1 MNHRFTPS
9 PATDRV
15 ASRKNF
21 FTFSLLLALL
31 VSLCAARAEG
41 PDSDYLVVYGV
52 MEQADALNA
61 RGKTAEAH
69 KKYLEAQR
77 SLAEF
82 QQNNSD
88 WNKPMVGYRAK
99 YLAEKIQETSGETAA
114 SAANSGAASTGKSGV
129 AGAGKPAVKLL
140 SAGDEPRTVLRL
152 HPAVGDQQ
160 TVVMTTKMNMTM
172 SAAGSEMPAMDLPA
186 MTTTM
191 AVEVKNISADGEIT
205 YGITFSGTEV
215 SDSDAAKSPTGAAM
229 KAALGNISGMS
240 GEGRMTDRGI
250 VKSVEM
256 KKSAGSNPQQAQTL
270 EQLKESVTSALVP
283 LPEESVGP
291 GAKWEHRTKL
301 KSQGM
306 AVDQVTTVEL
316 ISVDGDRLELK
327 IAVTQ
332 NAANQKIESPAMPG
346 MKMDLIKLTTTGK
359 GQSSADLSHLLP
371 VAATM
376 DSDSDTAM
384 AMNVG
389 QQKQTMNT
397 KMKVSVKFEGK

>member
-21 FTFSLLLALL
+21 FTFSLILALL

-99 YLAEKIQETSGETAA
+99 YLAEKIKETSGEAAVAVANDSSKAKAGAA
-114 SAANSGAASTGKSGV
+114 SAGKSG
-129 AGAGKPAVKLL
+129 VKLL

-215 SDSDAAKSPTGAAM
+215 SDSDAAKSPAGAAM

-283 LPEESVGP
+283 LPEESVGS

-306 AVDQVTTVEL
+306 TVDQVTTVEL
-316 ISVDGDRLELK
+316 VSVDGDRLELK

-359 GQSSADLSHLLP
+359 GQSSADLGHLLP
-371 VAATM
+371 AAATM
-376 DSDSDTAM
+376 VSDSETTM
-384 AMNVG
+384 AMNAG

>member
-88 WNKPMVGYRAK
+88 WNKPMVGYRVK
-99 YLAEKIQETSGETAA
+99 YLAEKIKETSGEAA
-114 SAANSGAASTGKSGV
+114 VAVANDSSKAK
-129 AGAGKPAVKLL
+129 AGAVSAGRSGVKLL

-215 SDSDAAKSPTGAAM
+215 SDSDAAKSPAGAAM